1 MTQWGI
7 TEFSEQFSDEPGYLD
22 FARIGPIGRAARDE
36 DAALS
41 SLLGRARFGSLTALL
56 EQDARARAAVGELLR
71 LPVERIVFQPN
82 TSQAMT
88 QAIFGLEG
96 ELVMSSR
103 EYPSL
108 LVAAHRAEASLGTLT
123 TRLFEPAN
131 EHVTPDDLREQL
143 TPDTAAVVVSLVD
156 FRTGYRIDLE
166 AVREVI
172 GDRLLLVDAVQGFGI
187 VDAAWEAAD
196 VIASGGQKWT
206 RAGVGTGFL
215 AFSERGL
222 ERIRP
227 VLSGFAGLGTADV
240 ALEADIPDAP
250 REAGAFRLTHADP
263 IAQARFAAS
272 LEEIARVGVS
282 AIGARIAENVTRLI
296 DLADEFG
303 LVVASPRDE
312 SLRAGFVIVEPAPF
326 QLNYLAA
333 SLHNHGVSATVRDGR
348 VRFAP
353 HATTDDETFA
363 MVRASLISYG
373 TASA

>member
-1 MTQWGI
+1 MTSFGI
-7 TEFSEQFSDEPGYLD
+7 TEFCEQFSDEPGYLD
-22 FARIGPIGRAARDE
+22 FARIGPIGRAAREE

-41 SLLGRARFGSLTALL
+41 SLLGRARFGSLSALL
-56 EQDARARAAVGELLR
+56 EQKERASVAVSELLR
-71 LPVERIVFQPN
+71 LPAERIVFQTS
-82 TSQAMT
+82 TSQAMA
-88 QAIFGLEG
+88 QAIYGLDG
-96 ELVMSSR
+96 ELVISTR

-108 LVAAHRAEASLGTLT
+108 LVAAHRAHASLGAVTV
-123 TRLFEPAN
+123 RLFDPEHG
-131 EHVTPDDLREQL
+131 HVTPDDLREQL
-143 TPDTAAVVVSLVD
+143 TPDTTAVMVSLVD

-172 GDRLLLVDAVQGFGI
+172 GDRLLLVDAVQGFSI
-187 VDAAWEAAD
+187 VDAAWEVAD
-196 VIASGGQKWT
+196 VIAAGGQKWT

-222 ERIRP
+222 ERIAP
-227 VLSGFAGLGTADV
+227 VLSGYVGLGIEDLAIDDV
-240 ALEADIPDAP
+240 PNPP
-250 REAGAFRLTHADP
+250 RTAGAFQLSPPDP

-272 LEEIARVGVS
+272 LEEIARVGVH
-282 AIGARIAENVTRLI
+282 AIGARVTEHVTRLI
-296 DLADEFG
+296 DLADEFAVT
-303 LVVASPRDE
+303 VVSPRDE
-312 SLRAGFVIVEPAPF
+312 SLRAGFVVVEPAPY

-373 TASA
+373 TAAD